1 MRTSAVTRAVGSLAP
16 VGLLALLLTGCG
28 TDDPRTGCT
37 WMKDQDP
44 APRAGNTVI
53 LVDGSASVRGAASGA
68 GGPDYAPAVDALLE
82 ERVEAGDTFSVGTFA
97 GAPGDVDWTVQKRSA
112 NWKES
117 ARNSGNQKANRDAA
131 IRCLAEDVTTAQH
144 VVPAR
149 GGTDVLAALTTGAGL
164 LQDVEGPRRLVVLSD
179 GLSTGGCADLRQAT
193 FDSETEVKAI
203 ASVCATKGEFS
214 ELPDL
219 SGVNVTFVGLGH
231 SAGAQ
236 PSANQAQRAWLSR
249 LWTSL
254 CERAGATGASC
265 TTSDAPVG
273 SAPAPAA
280 TGPVPAD
287 PVVPYRDGRS
297 QTYALP
303 GAALFDTDS
312 ARLRPAAVEPL
323 TDIAVRARTTPGLDR
338 VEVDGYVDLRG
349 GSGNDRSLSQS
360 RADAVAEV
368 LVERGVPRSS
378 VAAYGRGVSP
388 GCPSDRPTG
397 DAPAHERLQCDR
409 RVDIRIF
416 WK

>member
-1 MRTSAVTRAVGSLAP
+1 MRTSAVTRTIGSLAP
-16 VGLLALLLTGCG
+16 VGLLALLLAGCG
-28 TDDPRTGCT
+28 TDDPRTGCA

-44 APRAGNTVI
+44 AAGAGSTVI

-68 GGPDYAPAVDALLE
+68 EGPDYGRAVDTLLE
-82 ERVEAGDTFSVGTFA
+82 EGVEAGDTFSVGTFA
-97 GAPGDVDWTVQKRSA
+97 GAPGDVDWTFRKRSA

-131 IRCLAEDVTTAQH
+131 IRCLAEDVTTAQR

-179 GLSTGGCADLRQAT
+179 GLSTNGCADLRQAA
-193 FDSETEVKAI
+193 FDSEADVKAI

-219 SGVNVTFVGLGH
+219 SGIGVTFVGLGH

-254 CERAGATGASC
+254 CERAGATGANCIASG
-265 TTSDAPVG
+265 APVG

-280 TGPVPAD
+280 TRPVQAD
-287 PVVPYRDGRS
+287 PVVAYRDGRS
-297 QTYALP
+297 QTYSLL
-303 GAALFDTDS
+303 GAALFDTDA
-312 ARLRPAAVEPL
+312 ARLRPAAMEPL

-349 GSGNDRSLSQS
+349 GSANDRSLSKS
-360 RADAVAEV
+360 RADAVVEV
-368 LVERGVPRSS
+368 LVEHGVPRSS
-378 VAAYGRGVSP
+378 VEAYGRGVSP
-388 GCPSDRPTG
+388 GCPSDRSTEDMSAG
-397 DAPAHERLQCDR
+397 ERLQCDR